1 MKSSSRHAPHP
12 IPTGLASWRVGTGAP
27 CGGDRGSTA
36 ASSPLSIRSYDR
48 FCQFILPFDHNQE
61 PLSGCHQHCLFGQNS
76 QNCWQYGER
85 DEDPD
90 GERCEYSFGR
100 LIDLARAE
108 PVTVAKHGRP
118 VVVVMAVEE
127 FERLKALDRGPSGT
141 ADEKD
146 ARSNDH

>member
-1 MKSSSRHAPHP
+1 MK
-12 IPTGLASWRVGTGAP
+12 TL
-27 CGGDRGSTA
+27 TA
-36 ASSPLSIRSYDR
+36 KDAK
-48 FCQFILPFDHNQE
+48 
-61 PLSGCHQHCLFGQNS
+61 
-76 QNCWQYGER
+76 
-85 DEDPD
+85 
-90 GERCEYSFGR
+90 YSFGR

-127 FERLKALDRGPSGT
+127 FERLKALDRGPNGT